1 MPNFPTL
8 DDIPI
13 SGRRVLVRA
22 DLNVPI
28 SDGEISDDT
37 RIRGAAETIGEL
49 AKKGARVIVLSHFG
63 RPRGKPDPDLSLEP
77 VAPVLARALN
87 GRPVKFCSSWR
98 GSVAATAVA
107 ALDDGEVLLLEN
119 LRFDPGEEKNDPD
132 FVTALAELGDLYV
145 NDAFSAAHRAHAST
159 EGLAHVLPAVAGRL
173 MEREIAALESA
184 LGNPRHPVAAIV
196 GGAKVSTKIAVLLH
210 LIDKVDV
217 LIIGGAMANTFLA
230 ADGRPV
236 GRSLVEKDMT
246 ETAREIETRAR
257 ERGCRLILPLDSVVA
272 GKLAPGVATRTV
284 AIDGV
289 GAEDMI
295 LDIGPKSVQAIRTEL
310 ERCHTLLWN
319 GPLGAFEVPPF
330 DAATNAIAT
339 AVAALTTTSG
349 LVSVAGGGDTVAA
362 LGHAEML
369 DRMTYVSSAG
379 GAFLE
384 WIEGRDL
391 PGIAA
396 LRRSG

>member
-22 DLNVPI
+22 DLNVPM

-63 RPRGKPDPDLSLEP
+63 RPRGKLDPDLSLEP

-87 GRPVKFCSSWR
+87 GRPVKFCPAWR

-210 LIDKVDV
+210 LIGKVDV

-295 LDIGPKSVQAIRTEL
+295 LDIGPRSVQAIRTEL

-362 LGHAEML
+362 LGHAEVL

>member
-1 MPNFPTL
+1 
-8 DDIPI
+8 
-13 SGRRVLVRA
+13 
-22 DLNVPI
+22 
-28 SDGEISDDT
+28 
-37 RIRGAAETIGEL
+37 
-49 AKKGARVIVLSHFG
+49 
-63 RPRGKPDPDLSLEP
+63 
-77 VAPVLARALN
+77 
-87 GRPVKFCSSWR
+87 
-98 GSVAATAVA
+98 
-107 ALDDGEVLLLEN
+107 
-119 LRFDPGEEKNDPD
+119 
-132 FVTALAELGDLYV
+132 
-145 NDAFSAAHRAHAST
+145 
-159 EGLAHVLPAVAGRL
+159 
-173 MEREIAALESA
+173 
-184 LGNPRHPVAAIV
+184 
-196 GGAKVSTKIAVLLH
+196 
-210 LIDKVDV
+210 
-217 LIIGGAMANTFLA
+217 
-230 ADGRPV
+230 
-236 GRSLVEKDMT
+236 MT

-295 LDIGPKSVQAIRTEL
+295 LDIGPRSVQAIRTEL

-362 LGHAEML
+362 LGHAEVL